1 MSERIFFDV
10 EEAISREVRRITF
23 DDKRTTSE
31 TVLRDVF
38 DVFTGELIHVPVE
51 AQFYDS
57 SADTNLIQYPHFFVR
72 LLKTREDRFTGR
84 VIPEYGKNVYYT
96 VPTSPAAYFIVLTD
110 NDGAIASPGNTFT
123 TSVYQARKIQTGYF
137 LRIMSGN
144 NIGTYTITSFSIA
157 GNGVTTITVSNTLVA
172 NLPSLYYEEAT
183 SSITFT
189 APVDLNTVKIG
200 DHFVDSLSNVFT
212 ITNIAPFDTGAMY
225 VTISGTGTPS
235 LLAGGSL
242 VRIGNPFTTAD
253 TSPLVF
259 LIMDPSQPVSINYG
273 SSGTLPTYGNI
284 AGISPEI
291 PLDLYYLV
299 RIDNKERLDHIQVLN
314 RMWEEFNPPR
324 TALPIVERSYNSFDQ
339 PLAQSISSGGSN
351 IVWVADTTGYNLGD
365 PVFVINDFHPTKT
378 VQGDDFERPFSANI
392 ADIIPSNPT
401 PTVLFSNL
409 IITNIVGNV
418 ITLGVVDFGDTL
430 AVGNDTIG
438 YSTNNYTPVDLS
450 TVTPGTILVYNPQG
464 QGPSSTSITTVITAV
479 DNLNSAVTVEFVGT
493 LQTYNLI
500 NITNP
505 SNGQLILDQV
515 VPDMY
520 TTWNNSKIISNA
532 QFRLFMFHFVD
543 HVTKDIE
550 GAQYWVNEFT
560 FWVQVWVNRLEEP
573 QKDTTVDR
581 ISLSV
586 DTIDDE
592 VHDDN

>member
-31 TVLRDVF
+31 TVLKDMF
-38 DVFTGELIHVPVE
+38 DVFTGELIHVPIE

-84 VIPEYGKNVYYT
+84 LVPEYGKNVYYT
-96 VPTSPAAYFIVLTD
+96 VPTSPAAYYIVLSD
-110 NDGAIASPGNTFT
+110 NDGSIISAGNSFT
-123 TSVYQARKIQTGYF
+123 TSVFSARKIKVGYF
-137 LRIMSGN
+137 LRILNGN
-144 NIGTYTITSFSIA
+144 NAGTYTITAFSTTDDGI
-157 GNGVTTITVSNTLVA
+157 TTITVSNTLVA
-172 NLPSLYYEEAT
+172 NLPSLYYEAAT

-189 APVDLNTVKIG
+189 APVDLTTVKVG
-200 DHFVDSLSNVFT
+200 DHFVDSLSNIFT
-212 ITNIAPFDTGAMY
+212 ITAIAPFDTGAMY
-225 VTISGTGTPS
+225 VTISGSGNPS
-235 LLAGGSL
+235 LLAGGNL
-242 VRIGNPFTTAD
+242 VRVGNVFTTID
-253 TSPLVF
+253 SSPLVYI
-259 LIMDPSQPVSINYG
+259 IMDPTKPVSIDYG

-299 RIDNKERLDHIQVLN
+299 RIDNKERLEHIQVLN

-324 TALPIVERSYNSFDQ
+324 TALPIIERSYNSFDQ
-339 PLAQSISSGGSN
+339 LLTQSIPPDGSN

-365 PVFVINDFHPTKT
+365 PIFIINDFHPTKT
-378 VQGDDFERPFSANI
+378 VQGDAFERPFEANI
-392 ADIIPSNPT
+392 IDIIPSNPT

-409 IITNIVGNV
+409 IITDISGNV
-418 ITLGVVDFGDTL
+418 ITLGEVDFGNTL
-430 AVGNDTIG
+430 AIGNDTIG

-464 QGPSSTSITTVITAV
+464 QGPSSTSITTTITAV
-479 DNLNSAVTVEFVGT
+479 DNLNSSITVEFVGT

-505 SNGQLILDQV
+505 SNGQIILNEV
-515 VPDMY
+515 VPNIY
-520 TTWNNSKIISNA
+520 TIQNNSKLISNA

-573 QKDTTVDR
+573 QVDTTVDR

-586 DTIDDE
+586 DTIDGE